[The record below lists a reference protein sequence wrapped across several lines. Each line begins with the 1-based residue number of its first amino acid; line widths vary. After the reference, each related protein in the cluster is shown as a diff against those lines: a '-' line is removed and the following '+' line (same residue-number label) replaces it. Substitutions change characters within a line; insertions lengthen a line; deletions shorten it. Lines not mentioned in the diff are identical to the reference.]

1 MNAFAFDQLGFGSA
15 LAGHVSAGAI
25 SPLDYRRV
33 RYYAPAAAD
42 HARANDTALVVGVLE
57 TVASRMLRFV

>member
-15 LAGHVSAGAI
+15 LAGNVSAGAI

-42 HARANDTALVVGVLE
+42 HARAKDTALVAVF
-57 TVASRMLRFV
+57 SKR